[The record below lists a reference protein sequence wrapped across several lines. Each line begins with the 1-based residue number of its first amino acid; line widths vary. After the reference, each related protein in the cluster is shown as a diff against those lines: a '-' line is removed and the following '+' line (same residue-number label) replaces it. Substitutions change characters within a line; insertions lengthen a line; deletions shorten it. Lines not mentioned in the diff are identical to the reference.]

1 MGLFLQILRPSS
13 RIIFTLVRDLVLPI
27 ILTTSYFGGYPTRE
41 ALLVYQSLEVSNRV
55 IQDQLLIHFSPF
67 NATSRLADEGA
78 LNGKDLCK
86 ERTTMFL
93 T

>member
-13 RIIFTLVRDLVLPI
+13 WIVSTSVSDLVLLT
-27 ILTTSYFGGYPTRE
+27 ILTTSYFGGYPKKE
-41 ALLVYQSLEVSNRV
+41 ALLVYQSLHVSNRV

-67 NATSRLADEGA
+67 TSRLADKEA

-86 ERTTMFL
+86 ERTVMFL